1 MGSRKNKIHG
11 GPLVIHAHYIA
22 AAHTYLALGAFFSAL
37 FLGCVLH
44 YKNIVKNGVAG
55 YPEEWFPSVSATI
68 GDWFPER
75 NIFQILIAITSGPRF
90 ALVFLQYFITRSTN
104 SILPG
109 CVFFAGIVR
118 TLACG
123 GWAYITSNDNHDVH
137 DVLMILYIL
146 CNLPWMLGSIA
157 CTPLNHTQA
166 RRRRFFMSIV
176 PMIYFFIQHKVHRI
190 PGAYTRYSFFEW
202 VLIILDVMFDSV
214 AESDFRQANLQV
226 GRAHGIA
233 LILTYVILAYIFWSI
248 FTSLIPTIFYFSVWE
263 LAISGPELAL
273 LATLSPVLLGIAPLH
288 AWASTL
294 KGRVVLHILSLI
306 GIGAY
311 ALHKPLHRLYAVTFA
326 NSCDLTF
333 HLVMGL
339 GLILSSLSKHAN
351 HSNNPVW
358 PIVNEETG
366 GWNKTGLALAVL
378 AIYELS
384 SRTTR
389 SPEKDDNKKNT
400 KEKIAKLAGTNQSLP
415 WLTSSLALGSLLFSL
430 HYLIS
435 DASTVITWS
444 WTGYENGKPRGPLPN
459 VHGSLTLIA
468 QAVGI
473 LLPTFLHPQAL
484 LTHPAWFAYGTAN
497 AIVMYQYRNWIGYVG
512 GLNLAV
518 FLMSLLPPVL
528 QQAAAAGKVGRT
540 YFTAFFVV
548 IILDLASI
556 WTVAYAFVPGGIY
569 LRERTDIVLLS
580 QILLLSPAFRWR
592 SSSTQ
597 SSYVTLNLRASYT
610 QSTRLIL
617 ALLSI
622 SSLLITLY
630 RWPLVG
636 PRPYKA
642 GTRIFNAGIW
652 TVHFGIDNVGRDS
665 QRRMRD
671 LIRRLDVVGLLETDL
686 QRVVYGNRDL
696 TRVITEDLG
705 YYVDIGPGPNSHT
718 WGAALLSKFPI
729 INSTHHLLPSPNGEL
744 APAIEAVLEVYGT
757 EVTVVVAHNGQEQ
770 DPLDRE
776 LQSRELARIMA
787 RSYPQ
792 PVVFLGYVVT
802 KPLAREPAPYDILI
816 SGGRVY
822 DIDNQDWDRWCEY
835 IFYRGLYRTS
845 YARLSRGIVTDT
857 ELQIGQF
864 VLPKHGHGV
873 TNETEAARTLR
884 AWKEVLPPDHV
895 C

>member
-190 PGAYTRYSFFEW
+190 PGAY
-202 VLIILDVMFDSV
+202 
-214 AESDFRQANLQV
+214 
-226 GRAHGIA
+226 
-233 LILTYVILAYIFWSI
+233 IFWSI

-326 NSCDLTF
+326 NSVLLIRQTVDWST
-333 HLVMGL
+333 VMGL

-802 KPLAREPAPYDILI
+802 KPLARERECC
-816 SGGRVY
+816 SRVY

-864 VLPKHGHGV
+864 WFPMEYYGNNNEGGVNGHFYHV
-873 TNETEAARTLR
+873 FNT
-884 AWKEVLPPDHV
+884 VSQPDTVHTMV
-895 C
+895 SDIWMQPLYYDIPEGAIL